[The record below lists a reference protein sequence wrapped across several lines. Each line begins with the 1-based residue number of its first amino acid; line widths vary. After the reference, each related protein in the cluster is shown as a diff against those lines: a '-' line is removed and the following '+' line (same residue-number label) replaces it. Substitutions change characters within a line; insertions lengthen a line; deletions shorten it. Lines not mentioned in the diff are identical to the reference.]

1 MNHNGSWVQ
10 ILIIALL
17 SASQAT
23 VPFSSWSLFGTKPTS
38 ETQLNSPIPR
48 EVISGPHCTPSL
60 KTILTLKLVPSNS
73 NLVLMPCMHSLVS
86 LHTHNREPSFSC
98 TATVPSPESSPNT
111 DFKEFWIWIP
121 VGRHK
126 SPIPPHANHG
136 SYCPTIGSRMN
147 IQKPQ
152 IINWSPPPT
161 NPDLVLINW

>member
-86 LHTHNREPSFSC
+86 LHTHNREQGLPSPVLPQCLAQSPLLVPTSRNFEYESLWED
-98 TATVPSPESSPNT
+98 TSHPSHPTQTMVATVQPLVHV
-111 DFKEFWIWIP
+111 WIY
-121 VGRHK
+121 RSLK
-126 SPIPPHANHG
+126 
-136 SYCPTIGSRMN
+136 
-147 IQKPQ
+147 
-152 IINWSPPPT
+152 
-161 NPDLVLINW
+161 